1 MKKEAVRKKLQV
13 SSDLAQVQHASAQ
26 ALDFLKPLALNEAA
40 VFDVRLCLEEALINA
55 MKYGNRL
62 QKDLSVDLE
71 IEFDD
76 REVRIT
82 IEDRGA
88 GFDVK
93 ALEDCRHEKNL
104 FKNRGRGVFLMHQLM
119 DKIQY
124 NDKGNRLLMVK
135 FLSAEG
141 GKKEKARS

>member
-1 MKKEAVRKKLQV
+1 VKKEAVRKKFQV
-13 SSDLAQVQHASAQ
+13 LSDLAEVQKTSTRV
-26 ALDFLKPLALNEAA
+26 LDFLKPLALDEPA

-55 MKYGNRL
+55 IKYGNRL
-62 QKDLSVDLE
+62 QKNLPVDLE

-76 REVRIT
+76 GEVRIA

-93 ALEDCRHEKNL
+93 ALEDCTHEKNL
-104 FKNRGRGVFLMHQLM
+104 FKNHGRGVFLMHQLM

-135 FLSAEG
+135 FLKRES
-141 GKKEKARS
+141 ARS

>member
-1 MKKEAVRKKLQV
+1 MKKESVRKKFQV
-13 SSDLAQVQHASAQ
+13 PSDLAEVQQASAR

-40 VFDVRLCLEEALINA
+40 LFDVRLCLEEALINA
-55 MKYGNRL
+55 IKYGNRL
-62 QKDLSVDLE
+62 QKDLLVDLD

-76 REVRIT
+76 SELRIT

-93 ALEDCRHEKNL
+93 ALEDCTHEKNL
-104 FKNRGRGVFLMHQLM
+104 FKNRGRGVFLIHQLM

-124 NDKGNRLLMVK
+124 NSTGNKLLMVK
-135 FLSAEG
+135 HL
-141 GKKEKARS
+141 KKEKIRS